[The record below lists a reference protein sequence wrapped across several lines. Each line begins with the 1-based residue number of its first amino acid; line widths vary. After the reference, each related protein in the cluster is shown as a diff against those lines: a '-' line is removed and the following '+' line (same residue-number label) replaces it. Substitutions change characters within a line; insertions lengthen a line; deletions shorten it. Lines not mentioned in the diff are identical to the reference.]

1 MLETML
7 VIGEKPINRLKQFM
21 IFHILSEISF
31 PQAKL
36 VKAKRKH
43 AKTKA
48 LHNQLLTE
56 AGLLEWELEEAKYK
70 YQQMVPRDGKSGRH
84 C

>member
-1 MLETML
+1 
-7 VIGEKPINRLKQFM
+7 M

-43 AKTKA
+43 MKTKA

-70 YQQMVPRDGKSGRH
+70 YQQMVPRDGKSGRRCRH
-84 C
+84 VCAIFISWC